1 MYSVITYKVTVSLQ
15 STTEEL
21 IVCGIQVMNTLEGIT
36 ASSSRSVIFI
46 PASQA
51 VLLTT
56 MTFSF

>member
-1 MYSVITYKVTVSLQ
+1 MDRAIMYKVPVSLQ

-21 IVCGIQVMNTLEGIT
+21 IMCGIQVMNTIKGTT
-36 ASSSRSVIFI
+36 ASSSRLVFFI
-46 PASQA
+46 QASQV